1 MKEVYD
7 YIQESPKLYISLVHQ
22 VQLYY
27 DGYAPLLLLSGG
39 VSVKRRIPCTKSK
52 TDIYDKENKTEYEF
66 YTDVLLKKGV
76 PHDAIICEN
85 KSGHIGDNAF

>member
-39 VSVKRRIPCTKSK
+39 VSVKSGEFPVLNQRLIFMIRKIKLNMSFIPMYC
-52 TDIYDKENKTEYEF
+52 
-66 YTDVLLKKGV
+66 
-76 PHDAIICEN
+76 
-85 KSGHIGDNAF
+85 